1 MAHELGDVEYL
12 SMTGDIR
19 RQVAPRCLLTPGD
32 ANSELVIFA
41 PGVTHVDVVSAT
53 ATRLRVERHWR
64 QHPGGRVSIERPTAT
79 GTAEQYLEML
89 APLPAEVVIL
99 GGEPPMGS
107 SRVAL
112 VPATPIADE
121 SAAVHAAGFALEACE
136 AARISQARANIVAL
150 AIAEL
155 ASNALRHATDTIAPV
170 VVAATVHG
178 RTRTL
183 EVAATDLGQGFSEA
197 KDAHRLL
204 GRIPGASGGSGGLAH
219 LIRQGRRRSVNVT
232 VEMLAGRGRLRWA
245 WNSHRAEPLAYI
257 PGTTVVVRVTT

>member
-19 RQVAPRCLLTPGD
+19 RQVAPRCLLAPGD
-32 ANSELVIFA
+32 ENSELVIFA

-53 ATRLRVERHWR
+53 ATRLRMERHWR
-64 QHPGGRVSIERPTAT
+64 HHPGGRVSIEPPTAT
-79 GTAEQYLEML
+79 GAAEQYLEML
-89 APLPAEVVIL
+89 APLPPDVVIA
-99 GGEPPMGS
+99 GGESPMGS
-107 SRVAL
+107 SRVSL
-112 VPATPIADE
+112 VPATPIPDE
-121 SAAVHAAGFALEACE
+121 SAAVDAARFALEACDV
-136 AARISQARANIVAL
+136 ARISHARANIVAL

-155 ASNALRHATDTIAPV
+155 GSNALRHATNTVDPV

-178 RTRTL
+178 RARTL
-183 EVAATDLGQGFSEA
+183 EVAATDLGQGFSDA

-204 GRIPGASGGSGGLAH
+204 GQIPGASGGSGGLAH
-219 LIRQGRRRSVNVT
+219 LIRRGERRNVNVT
-232 VEMLAGRGRLRWA
+232 VEVLAGRGRLRWA